1 MDNWIMLALAA
12 CGATTIMRAICRLD
26 NPDKKKTALGW
37 HPRAAGDGH
46 TSDPLTW
53 TPLVYQTSQLFARG

>member
-26 NPDKKKTALGW
+26 TPDKKRPLS
-37 HPRAAGDGH
+37 AGTRERRRTDTRPIH
-46 TSDPLTW
+46 
-53 TPLVYQTSQLFARG
+53 